1 MTLQP
6 SHAITDRL
14 DETLLTAMLD
24 GLQEAVWL
32 LDAGTLQVLH
42 VNAASAAL
50 TGYVVNAAQGL
61 HVDVLCDTLL
71 QKAFWQDASN
81 WSHGA
86 RFLSQIQRADGSLVA
101 VEMAVRPLQAQPPM
115 LLLTMLDRSQ
125 QLAHEAELETLL
137 AEMRA
142 TLESTAD
149 GILVCDLKG
158 GIRAFNHRFAQLWQ
172 LPAELLTQRDDGAI
186 FAHLESQI
194 ASSGSEFTLL
204 QDDAPDL
211 SAPETTEVLQL
222 RQGRVIERRSVPQ
235 LSRGVAI
242 GRIYSYRD
250 ITAEALAASEQR
262 LAARV
267 FESSLDGIFIADEQ
281 GRIVQINPAGRQ
293 LLQDANV
300 LGQPA
305 WELFETESGAAT
317 SLLEQAQARWE
328 LGGFWDGNLWLRQGE
343 NEAGAQSRC
352 AVWLSWVALRDGYGC
367 VVQSMG
373 FIRDMTQQRRA
384 QKKIEELAFNDALTG
399 LPNRL
404 SLSRH
409 VQNAIAQA
417 QRTQEPFSILFLD
430 LDRFKIIND
439 SLGHDFGDRVL
450 RLVSE
455 RLGALLRPCDLL
467 SRLGGDEFV
476 LYLHGCSGDG
486 AAKVAERILEEM
498 RQPFML
504 DGLGFSVQ
512 CSIGAAQ
519 FPADGLTLDEL
530 IRQADIAMYRVKER
544 GRGNFSFYQPQMS
557 AGLLSRMKLEHA
569 MRQALD
575 KGHMAV
581 YFQPQV
587 HIPSR
592 RIVAAEALLR
602 WTDPELGVVSP
613 AVFIPL
619 AEESGYVVA
628 LDAWVL
634 EQSVQEAA
642 RWHAQGT
649 PVKVSVNV
657 SALEF
662 RQPDFV
668 ERLVTV
674 LASSTLPASWL
685 ELELTE
691 SILLQD
697 VQEMSMRVN
706 QIAELGVGL
715 VIDDFGT
722 GYSNLSYLKK
732 LPISKLKIDQS
743 FVRGLPHEAED
754 KAIVGAIISMGQ
766 ALGLETVAEGVE
778 TQQQCTA
785 IEQMRGDYYQ
795 GYLCSPAMPAPQFR
809 QRLLEQGHRPED
821 FQTSQGRGQTSLTEH
836 GHHAD

>member
-1 MTLQP
+1 
-6 SHAITDRL
+6 
-14 DETLLTAMLD
+14 MLD

-32 LDAGTLQVLH
+32 LDASTLQVLH
-42 VNAASAAL
+42 VNAASVAL
-50 TGYVVNAAQGL
+50 TGYVFNAAQAL
-61 HVDVLCDTLL
+61 HVDVLCDSLV

-86 RFLSQIQRADGSLVA
+86 RFLSQIQRADGSVVA
-101 VEMAVRPLQAQPPM
+101 VEMAVQPLNATPSM

-125 QLAHEAELETLL
+125 QLAHESELETLL

-172 LPAELLTQRDDGAI
+172 LPAELLTQRDDAAI

-235 LSRGVAI
+235 LSRGMAI

-250 ITAEALAASEQR
+250 ITAESLAASEQR

-293 LLQDANV
+293 LLQDAHV

-317 SLLEQAQARWE
+317 ALLEEAHARWE
-328 LGGFWDGNLWLRQGE
+328 LGGFWEGNLWLRQSDGE
-343 NEAGAQSRC
+343 RC

-373 FIRDMTQQRRA
+373 FIRDMTQQRSA
-384 QKKIEELAFNDALTG
+384 QKKIEELAFSDALTG

-450 RLVSE
+450 RLVSQ
-455 RLGALLRPCDLL
+455 RLGSLLRPCDLL

-476 LYLHGCSGDG
+476 LYLHGCSGEG
-486 AAKVAERILEEM
+486 AASVAERILAEM

-519 FPADGLTLDEL
+519 YPADGLTLDEL

-575 KGHMAV
+575 KGHMSV

-587 HIPSR
+587 HIQSQ

-668 ERLVTV
+668 ERLISV
-674 LASSTLPASWL
+674 LSNTTLPAQWL

-732 LPISKLKIDQS
+732 LPISKIKIDQS

-778 TQQQCTA
+778 TPQQCAA

-809 QRLLEQGHRPED
+809 QRLLEQVHAPEACEMTQD
-821 FQTSQGRGQTSLTEH
+821 GSETSLNTH
-836 GHHAD
+836 GRHAD

>member
-1 MTLQP
+1 MGNF
-6 SHAITDRL
+6 ADN
-14 DETLLTAMLD
+14 LLLSMLD

-32 LDAGTLQVLH
+32 LDAQNLQVLH
-42 VNAASAAL
+42 VNAASIAL
-50 TGYVVNAAQGL
+50 TGYQPEAARGL
-61 HVDVLCDTLL
+61 HVEMLCATLV
-71 QKAFWQDASN
+71 QKAFWQDATN
-81 WSHGA
+81 WRSGA
-86 RFLSQIQRADGSLVA
+86 QFISQICRADGSQVS
-101 VEMAVRPLQAQPPM
+101 VEMRVKLLAPAQWLM
-115 LLLTMLDRSQ
+115 LTMVDRSA
-125 QLAHEAELETLL
+125 QLQYETELETLL

-142 TLESTAD
+142 TLESAAD

-158 GIRAFNHRFAQLWQ
+158 GIRAFNHRFAELWQ
-172 LPAELLTQRDDGAI
+172 LPADLLARHNDAAI
-186 FAHLESQI
+186 FAHLETQI
-194 ASSGSEFTLL
+194 VSSGSQFTSL
-204 QDDAPDL
+204 QDAPDL
-211 SAPETTEVLQL
+211 SAPETSEVLQL
-222 RQGRVIERRSVPQ
+222 SNGRVIERRSVPQ

-242 GRIYSYRD
+242 GRIYSCRD
-250 ITAEALAASEQR
+250 ITAETLAANEQR

-281 GRIVQINPAGRQ
+281 GRIAQLNPACRQ
-293 LLQDANV
+293 LLHGANV
-300 LGQPA
+300 LGQAA
-305 WELFETESGAAT
+305 WQLFESGAGPVT
-317 SLLEQAQARWE
+317 DLPQQVKARWE
-328 LGGFWDGNLWLRQGE
+328 QGSFWEGNLWLKRGGGQ
-343 NEAGAQSRC
+343 RC
-352 AVWLSWVALRDGYGC
+352 AIWLSWVALRDGYGR
-367 VVQSMG
+367 VVQSIG
-373 FIRDMTQQRRA
+373 FMRDMTMQRSA
-384 QKKIEELAFNDALTG
+384 QLQIEQLAYTDALTG

-409 VQNAIAQA
+409 VQSAIATA
-417 QRTQEPFSILFLD
+417 HLTQEPFSILFLD

-450 RLVSE
+450 RLVAQ
-455 RLGALLRPCDLL
+455 RLGALLRPTDVLC
-467 SRLGGDEFV
+467 RLGGDEFV
-476 LYLHGCSGDG
+476 LYLQGCSGEG
-486 AAKVAERILEEM
+486 AAKVAERILNEM

-519 FPADGLTLDEL
+519 FPTDGLTLDEL

-587 HIPSR
+587 HIQSQ

-602 WTDPELGVVSP
+602 WTDPELGVISP

-634 EQSVQEAA
+634 EQSVQEAV
-642 RWHAQGT
+642 RWHARGM
-649 PVKVSVNV
+649 PIKVSVNV

-668 ERLVTV
+668 ERLTSV
-674 LASSTLPASWL
+674 LKSSALPAQWL

-697 VQEMSMRVN
+697 AQEMAMRVH

-722 GYSNLSYLKK
+722 GYSNLAYLKK
-732 LPISKLKIDQS
+732 LPISKIKIDQS
-743 FVRGLPHEAED
+743 FVRGLPYQAED
-754 KAIVGAIISMGQ
+754 KAIVGAIISMGK
-766 ALGLETVAEGVE
+766 ALGVEIVAEGVE
-778 TQQQCTA
+778 TEQQCAA
-785 IEQMRGDYYQ
+785 IAHMHGDYFQ
-795 GYLCSPAMPAPQFR
+795 GYLCSPALPAEQFR
-809 QRLLEQGHRPED
+809 QRLQAQNQLPPAHLESVDGPRRYAD
-821 FQTSQGRGQTSLTEH
+821 F
-836 GHHAD
+836 

>member
-1 MTLQP
+1 MTAQP
-6 SHAITDRL
+6 LAITHRL
-14 DETLLTAMLD
+14 DEALFAAMLD

-32 LDAGTLQVLH
+32 LDAQTLQVLH
-42 VNAASAAL
+42 ANAESVVL
-50 TGYVVNAAQGL
+50 TGYEAQAALGL
-61 HVDVLCDTLL
+61 HVDVLCDTLV
-71 QKAFWQDASN
+71 QKTFWQDSSN
-81 WSHGA
+81 WRYGA
-86 RFLSQIQRADGSLVA
+86 RFLSQILRSDGLPCA
-101 VEMAVRPLQAQPPM
+101 VEMSVRWLDTSPAM
-115 LLLTMLDRSQ
+115 LLLSMLDRSQ
-125 QLAHEAELETLL
+125 QLAHEVELETLL
-137 AEMRA
+137 AETRA
-142 TLESTAD
+142 TLESAAD

-172 LPAELLTQRDDGAI
+172 LPSELLTQRDDTAI
-186 FAHLESQI
+186 FTFLESQI
-194 ASSGSEFTLL
+194 ISSGSEFTLL
-204 QDDAPDL
+204 QDAPDL

-242 GRIYSYRD
+242 GRIYSFRD
-250 ITAEALAASEQR
+250 ITAESLAASEQR

-267 FESSLDGIFIADEQ
+267 FESSLDGIFIADEK
-281 GRIVQINPAGRQ
+281 GCIVQINPAGRQ
-293 LLQDANV
+293 LLQEAHV
-300 LGQPA
+300 LGRSA
-305 WELFETESGAAT
+305 CELFESDDGDAMD
-317 SLLEQAQARWE
+317 LLALAQARWE
-328 LGGFWDGNLWLRQGE
+328 LGGFWEGNLWLRADGE
-343 NEAGAQSRC
+343 RPRC

-367 VVQSMG
+367 VVQSIG
-373 FIRDMTQQRRA
+373 FIRDMTQQHSA
-384 QKKIEELAFNDALTG
+384 QKKIEELAFHDALTG

-404 SLSRH
+404 SLTRY
-409 VQNAIAQA
+409 VQAAIAQA
-417 QRTQEPFSILFLD
+417 QRTNESFSILFLD

-450 RLVSE
+450 RLVVE
-455 RLGALLRPCDLL
+455 RLGGLLRPSDMLC
-467 SRLGGDEFV
+467 RLGGDEFV
-476 LYLHGCSGDG
+476 LYLHGCSGEG
-486 AAKVAERILEEM
+486 AAKVAERILDSM

-519 FPADGLTLDEL
+519 FPTDGLTLDEL

-557 AGLLSRMKLEHA
+557 TGLLSRMKLEHA

-575 KGHMAV
+575 RGHMAV

-587 HIPSR
+587 HIQSQ

-602 WTDPELGVVSP
+602 WTDPDLGVVSP

-634 EQSVQEAA
+634 EQSLKEAA
-642 RWHAQGT
+642 HWLAMGT

-668 ERLVTV
+668 ERLVEV
-674 LASSTLPASWL
+674 LTASTLPPQWL

-697 VQEMSMRVN
+697 VQEMSMRVH

-732 LPISKLKIDQS
+732 LPISKIKIDQS

-778 TQQQCTA
+778 TQQQCA
-785 IEQMRGDYYQ
+785 SIAQMRGDYYQ
-795 GYLCSPAMPAPQFR
+795 GYLCSPAVPAPQFR
-809 QRLLEQGHRPED
+809 ECLLQQSVQAGGWP
-821 FQTSQGRGQTSLTEH
+821 LP
-836 GHHAD
+836 ADSGSISPLVRSHIVD